1 MIQLGEISKA
11 EAARYIGIRTVPDE
25 KTAVLLDRY
34 EEIVRSRLM
43 PAYVWRESQL
53 AFSTEGVYLS
63 GLSVPL
69 TGKSIQKLLN
79 GCVRAVVLAA
89 TVSAEADR
97 LIRQLSVSDM
107 AAAVVVDALCS
118 AAIEQVCDKAEIEI
132 FGDMP
137 KEQRTYRF
145 SPGYGD
151 LPLSTQPD
159 ICRVLDA
166 QRRLGICVSETYLMN
181 PVKSVTAVIGL
192 ADQPQMARIRGCG
205 YCAMRE
211 TCALR
216 KGGKTCG

>member
-11 EAARYIGIRTVPDE
+11 EAARYIGIRTAPDE
-25 KTAVLLDRY
+25 KTAELLDRY

-53 AFSTEGVYLS
+53 AFSTEGVYLL

-69 TGKSIQKLLN
+69 TGNSIQKLLN

-151 LPLSTQPD
+151 LPIELQAN
-159 ICRVLDA
+159 LLNYLNA
-166 QRRLGICVSETYLMN
+166 QRRIGLSCTDSYLLT
-181 PVKSVTAVIGL
+181 PTKSVTAIIGV
-192 ADQPQMARIRGCG
+192 
-205 YCAMRE
+205 
-211 TCALR
+211 
-216 KGGKTCG
+216 K

>member
-1 MIQLGEISKA
+1 MIQLGRISKV
-11 EAARYIGIRTVPDE
+11 EAARYIGIRTAPDE
-25 KTAVLLDRY
+25 KTAELLDRY

-69 TGKSIQKLLN
+69 TGNSIQKLLN

-151 LPLSTQPD
+151 LPIELQAN
-159 ICRVLDA
+159 LLNYLNA
-166 QRRLGICVSETYLMN
+166 QRRIGLSCTDSYLLT
-181 PVKSVTAVIGL
+181 PTKSVTAIIGV
-192 ADQPQMARIRGCG
+192 
-205 YCAMRE
+205 
-211 TCALR
+211 
-216 KGGKTCG
+216 K

>member
-11 EAARYIGIRTVPDE
+11 ESARYIGIRTVPDE
-25 KTAVLLDRY
+25 KTAELLDRY

-69 TGKSIQKLLN
+69 TGNSIQKLLN

-151 LPLSTQPD
+151 LPIELQAN
-159 ICRVLDA
+159 LLNYLNA
-166 QRRLGICVSETYLMN
+166 QRRIGLSCTDSYLLT
-181 PVKSVTAVIGL
+181 PTKSVTAIIGV
-192 ADQPQMARIRGCG
+192 
-205 YCAMRE
+205 
-211 TCALR
+211 
-216 KGGKTCG
+216 K

>member
-25 KTAVLLDRY
+25 KTAELLDRY

-69 TGKSIQKLLN
+69 TGNSIQKLLN
-79 GCVRAVVLAA
+79 GRVRAVVLAA

-151 LPLSTQPD
+151 LPIELQAN
-159 ICRVLDA
+159 LLNYLNA
-166 QRRLGICVSETYLMN
+166 QRRIGLSCTDSYLLT
-181 PVKSVTAVIGL
+181 PTKSVTAIIGV
-192 ADQPQMARIRGCG
+192 
-205 YCAMRE
+205 
-211 TCALR
+211 
-216 KGGKTCG
+216 K

>member
-1 MIQLGEISKA
+1 MIQLGEISKV

-25 KTAVLLDRY
+25 KTAELLDRY

-69 TGKSIQKLLN
+69 TGNSIQKLLN

-118 AAIEQVCDKAEIEI
+118 AAIEQVCDKAEIKI

-151 LPLSTQPD
+151 LPIELQAN
-159 ICRVLDA
+159 LLNYLNA
-166 QRRLGICVSETYLMN
+166 QRRIGLSCTDSYLLT
-181 PVKSVTAVIGL
+181 PTKSVTAIIGV
-192 ADQPQMARIRGCG
+192 
-205 YCAMRE
+205 
-211 TCALR
+211 
-216 KGGKTCG
+216 K

>member
-25 KTAVLLDRY
+25 KTAELLDRY

-69 TGKSIQKLLN
+69 TGNSIQKLLN

-151 LPLSTQPD
+151 LPIELQAN
-159 ICRVLDA
+159 LLNYLNA
-166 QRRLGICVSETYLMN
+166 QRRIGLSCTDSYLLT
-181 PVKSVTAVIGL
+181 PTKSVTAIIGV
-192 ADQPQMARIRGCG
+192 
-205 YCAMRE
+205 
-211 TCALR
+211 
-216 KGGKTCG
+216 K

>member
-25 KTAVLLDRY
+25 KTAELLDRY

-69 TGKSIQKLLN
+69 TGNSIQKLLN
-79 GCVRAVVLAA
+79 GCVGAVVLAA

-97 LIRQLSVSDM
+97 LIRRLSVSDM

-151 LPLSTQPD
+151 LPIELQAN
-159 ICRVLDA
+159 LLNYLNA
-166 QRRLGICVSETYLMN
+166 QRRIGLSCTDSYLLT
-181 PVKSVTAVIGL
+181 PTKSVTAIIGV
-192 ADQPQMARIRGCG
+192 
-205 YCAMRE
+205 
-211 TCALR
+211 
-216 KGGKTCG
+216 K

>member
-11 EAARYIGIRTVPDE
+11 EAARYIGIRTAPDE
-25 KTAVLLDRY
+25 KTAELLDRY

-69 TGKSIQKLLN
+69 TGNSIQKLLN

-151 LPLSTQPD
+151 LPIELQAN
-159 ICRVLDA
+159 LLNYLNA
-166 QRRLGICVSETYLMN
+166 QRRIGLSCTDSYLLT
-181 PVKSVTAVIGL
+181 PTKSVTAIIGV
-192 ADQPQMARIRGCG
+192 
-205 YCAMRE
+205 
-211 TCALR
+211 
-216 KGGKTCG
+216 K

>member
-11 EAARYIGIRTVPDE
+11 EAARYIGIRTAPDE
-25 KTAVLLDRY
+25 KTAELLDRY

-69 TGKSIQKLLN
+69 TGNSIQKLLN
-79 GCVRAVVLAA
+79 GCVGAVVLAA

-151 LPLSTQPD
+151 LPIELQAN
-159 ICRVLDA
+159 LLNYLNA
-166 QRRLGICVSETYLMN
+166 QRRIGLSCTDSYLLT
-181 PVKSVTAVIGL
+181 PTKSVTAIIGV
-192 ADQPQMARIRGCG
+192 
-205 YCAMRE
+205 
-211 TCALR
+211 
-216 KGGKTCG
+216 K

>member
-25 KTAVLLDRY
+25 KTAELLDRY

-63 GLSVPL
+63 GVSVPL
-69 TGKSIQKLLN
+69 TGNSIQKLLN

-151 LPLSTQPD
+151 LPIELQAN
-159 ICRVLDA
+159 LLNYLNA
-166 QRRLGICVSETYLMN
+166 QRRIFLL
-181 PVKSVTAVIGL
+181 
-192 ADQPQMARIRGCG
+192 
-205 YCAMRE
+205 
-211 TCALR
+211 
-216 KGGKTCG
+216 

>member
-25 KTAVLLDRY
+25 KTAELLDRY

-69 TGKSIQKLLN
+69 TGNSIQKLLN

-151 LPLSTQPD
+151 LPIELQAN
-159 ICRVLDA
+159 LLNYLNA
-166 QRRLGICVSETYLMN
+166 QRRIGLSCTDSCLLT
-181 PVKSVTAVIGL
+181 PTKSVTAIIGV
-192 ADQPQMARIRGCG
+192 
-205 YCAMRE
+205 
-211 TCALR
+211 
-216 KGGKTCG
+216 K

>member
-25 KTAVLLDRY
+25 KTAELLDRY

-69 TGKSIQKLLN
+69 TGNSIQKLLY

-151 LPLSTQPD
+151 LPIELQAN
-159 ICRVLDA
+159 LLNYLNA
-166 QRRLGICVSETYLMN
+166 QRRIGLSCTDSYLLT
-181 PVKSVTAVIGL
+181 PTKSVTAIIGV
-192 ADQPQMARIRGCG
+192 
-205 YCAMRE
+205 
-211 TCALR
+211 
-216 KGGKTCG
+216 K

>member
-25 KTAVLLDRY
+25 KTTELLDRY

-69 TGKSIQKLLN
+69 TGNSIQKLLN

-151 LPLSTQPD
+151 LPIELQAN
-159 ICRVLDA
+159 LLNYLNA
-166 QRRLGICVSETYLMN
+166 QRRIGLSCTDSYLLT
-181 PVKSVTAVIGL
+181 PTKSVTAIIGV
-192 ADQPQMARIRGCG
+192 
-205 YCAMRE
+205 
-211 TCALR
+211 
-216 KGGKTCG
+216 K

>member
-25 KTAVLLDRY
+25 KTAELLDRY

-69 TGKSIQKLLN
+69 TGNSIQKLLN
-79 GCVRAVVLAA
+79 GCERAVVLAA

-151 LPLSTQPD
+151 LPIELQAN
-159 ICRVLDA
+159 LLNYLNA
-166 QRRLGICVSETYLMN
+166 QRRIGLSCTDSYLLT
-181 PVKSVTAVIGL
+181 PTKSVTAIIGV
-192 ADQPQMARIRGCG
+192 
-205 YCAMRE
+205 
-211 TCALR
+211 
-216 KGGKTCG
+216 K

>member
-1 MIQLGEISKA
+1 MIQLREISKA

-25 KTAVLLDRY
+25 KTAELLDRY

-69 TGKSIQKLLN
+69 TGNSIQKLLN

-97 LIRQLSVSDM
+97 LIRRLSVSDM

-137 KEQRTYRF
+137 KEQRTDRF

-151 LPLSTQPD
+151 LPIELQAN
-159 ICRVLDA
+159 LLNYLNA
-166 QRRLGICVSETYLMN
+166 QRRIGLSCTDSYLLT
-181 PVKSVTAVIGL
+181 PTKSVTAIIGV
-192 ADQPQMARIRGCG
+192 
-205 YCAMRE
+205 
-211 TCALR
+211 
-216 KGGKTCG
+216 K

>member
-25 KTAVLLDRY
+25 KTAELLDRY
-34 EEIVRSRLM
+34 EKIVRSRLM

-69 TGKSIQKLLN
+69 TGNSIQKLLN

-107 AAAVVVDALCS
+107 AAAVVIDALCS

-151 LPLSTQPD
+151 LPIELQAN
-159 ICRVLDA
+159 LLNYLNA
-166 QRRLGICVSETYLMN
+166 QRRIGLSCTDSCLLT
-181 PVKSVTAVIGL
+181 PTKSVTAIIGV
-192 ADQPQMARIRGCG
+192 
-205 YCAMRE
+205 
-211 TCALR
+211 
-216 KGGKTCG
+216 K